1 MVSLPLIFSDIAGSE
16 ILLILVFVLIFFGS
30 KSIPGIA
37 QSLGRTIRQIKDA
50 SNDVQNE
57 IKKSAGDVKGDF
69 NLQRMIN
76 DTKSDIEQPFREHAQ
91 TLDQAMNFEPPKA
104 FVRPVEKLTQN
115 PAVIA
120 DQDGVEVASSDV
132 TDNTQPT
139 PENPQPEQ

>member
-104 FVRPVEKLTQN
+104 FVRPIEKLTEAN
-115 PAVIA
+115 TVA
-120 DQDGVEVASSDV
+120 DQGEAEVTSADATEEV
-132 TDNTQPT
+132 PPQA
-139 PENPQPEQ
+139 PQPEK